1 MEKEPVEQPDRGPT
15 RPLVPDSKQQG
26 QEGNE
31 VSPVRRCR
39 SNNTEEMISTAKRLK
54 QGNSETEQ
62 EQARR
67 GRSKERIPVAQVGSS
82 GEISLMGWEVK
93 KANGQKI
100 VIPKRR

>member
-1 MEKEPVEQPDRGPT
+1 MEKEAVEQPDRGPT
-15 RPLVPDSKQQG
+15 RQPGLDSKHQG

-54 QGNSETEQ
+54 QGDSETEQ

-82 GEISLMGWEVK
+82 GEIALMGWEVK

-100 VIPKRR
+100 VVPKRR